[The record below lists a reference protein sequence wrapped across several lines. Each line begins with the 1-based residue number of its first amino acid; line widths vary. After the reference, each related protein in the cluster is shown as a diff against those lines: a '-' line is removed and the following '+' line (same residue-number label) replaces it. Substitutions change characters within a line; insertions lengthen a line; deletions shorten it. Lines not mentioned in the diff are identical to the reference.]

1 LFRVPTAQKA
11 DVVHAMVNYCEREIA
26 KGNALKNI
34 TRHLLGFYQGMNG
47 AKAWRRTLSDPNL
60 LAKNDPRILLQ
71 AMPRGWGD
79 DKRPYT

>member
-1 LFRVPTAQKA
+1 
-11 DVVHAMVNYCEREIA
+11 MVNYCEREIA

-79 DKRPYT
+79 DKRPYI